1 MRHCCKKIDRFENEK
16 SIHFKCNS
24 NTKFPWPRTHFK
36 KNTKK
41 KSDAV
46 SLAKKNKT
54 KNRQR
59 RRVGGRSHFTGP
71 NPKNCLNYSWSHFQ
85 VSAHTHTH
93 THTHTEARVGVFC
106 WRLVCVTTRRIS
118 RGDTPPASLRG
129 RLIEKKNKQTKTTL
143 ATTERKAM
151 AEIVV
156 VVVVVVDVSLPLVA
170 FVVTDTDSQ
179 WKRRKKRL
187 TAALDWILHPFY
199 SKPTNLIQ

>member
-1 MRHCCKKIDRFENEK
+1 MQLEHEISMAENAFKKKI
-16 SIHFKCNS
+16 
-24 NTKFPWPRTHFK
+24 P
-36 KNTKK
+36 KK

-129 RLIEKKNKQTKTTL
+129 RLIEKKTNKNDAGDDRKEGDGRNCCCCCWCFIAVGCFRCYRYRQPMKTKEKETYRSSRL
-143 ATTERKAM
+143 NPPSLLFKANESHSIM
-151 AEIVV
+151 I
-156 VVVVVVDVSLPLVA
+156 PI
-170 FVVTDTDSQ
+170 
-179 WKRRKKRL
+179 
-187 TAALDWILHPFY
+187 ILR
-199 SKPTNLIQ
+199 IE